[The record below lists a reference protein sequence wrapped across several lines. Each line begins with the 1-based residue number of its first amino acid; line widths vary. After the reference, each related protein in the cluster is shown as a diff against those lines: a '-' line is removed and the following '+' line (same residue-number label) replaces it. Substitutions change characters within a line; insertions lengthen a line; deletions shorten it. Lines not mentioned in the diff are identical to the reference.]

1 MTGNFLVAV
10 DIGNEAGLPD
20 IVYRKGEYCMKHS
33 SFRVEAL
40 LVIMAVFVA
49 CNIYT
54 LIPIY
59 EVVGSSISIAT
70 EQVVF
75 AGSIFTFCYAAGL
88 FLFGGLSDLIGRK
101 TVIVFGMGI
110 SALLTAAVA
119 LSSDDWSLYITRG
132 LQGFFLGSF
141 APVAFAYSYELFE
154 SKKRT
159 LLLALINS
167 GFLAAGIL
175 GQIISSSLSGWFG
188 WQIVFYFF
196 AAVYGC
202 LFLLGLTE
210 LPVTGQMSK
219 KSLTLS
225 SYISI
230 LKKPPL
236 LICYGVVFLLL
247 FTFVGYYDSLSRY
260 YPGTAGELLAIR
272 SVGLAGATLSIFTG
286 YFIKQHGETKTLFLG
301 LALGSLSILPLLFFS
316 NLFVFLFSS
325 ITFVSSISLLI
336 PTIITFIGNSAEA
349 DRGKALSL
357 YSFILLAGASLAPL
371 IMMLLSY
378 KQSLYLLITV
388 FAFQGLAGYFI
399 QKSSILIKKQLLE

>member
-1 MTGNFLVAV
+1 M
-10 DIGNEAGLPD
+10 EQ
-20 IVYRKGEYCMKHS
+20 S

-59 EVVGSSISIAT
+59 EIVGSSISIAD
-70 EQVVF
+70 EQVVI

-110 SALLTAAVA
+110 SALVTAAVA
-119 LSSDDWSLYITRG
+119 LSSDEWSLYITRG
-132 LQGFFLGSF
+132 VQGFFLGSF

-154 SKKRT
+154 AKKRT

-175 GQIISSSLSGWFG
+175 GQIISSSLSGWFN
-188 WQIVFYFF
+188 WQTVFYFF

-210 LPVTGQMSK
+210 LPATKQMSK
-219 KSLTLS
+219 ERMTLS

-230 LKKPPL
+230 LKRPPL
-236 LICYGVVFLLL
+236 LISYGVVFLLL

-260 YPGTAGELLAIR
+260 YPGSSGELLAIR
-272 SVGLAGATLSIFTG
+272 SAGLAGASLSILTG
-286 YFIKQHGETKTLFLG
+286 YFIKRYGETKTLFLG
-301 LALGSLSILPLLFFS
+301 LITGSLSILPLLFFS
-316 NLFVFLFSS
+316 HFFIYLLSS
-325 ITFVSSISLLI
+325 IIFVSAISLLL
-336 PTIITFIGNSAEA
+336 PTIITFIGNFAVS

-357 YSFILLAGASLAPL
+357 YSFILLTGASLSPL
-371 IMMLLSY
+371 MVMMLSY
-378 KQSLYLLITV
+378 KQSLYMLITV
-388 FAFQGLAGYFI
+388 FAIQGLAGFFI
-399 QKSSILIKKQLLE
+399 QHSSISTKKQLQK